1 MNLSMFDSRHKWF
14 DRAISILNIKNEEA
28 ISIYDAL
35 IEFNNRGYK
44 VSKIPSTAK
53 SSLCNVITSSY
64 MSSHNGITMSNRET
78 ILHLMQYKEIFLNT
92 SVAYK
97 NNNYFAISVSASY
110 AGSDL
115 INYLIY
121 DIDTAADQLATPLHA
136 VSILEDI
143 DLQTGKKL
151 KDDGEFL
158 TVEFSDAIY
167 LKLDKKSL
175 QIKACFQSYPSL
187 RENTVMGDY
196 IQKFDSLIAKAE
208 DTADTFHKALD
219 RNAIKKVSKKGGFYI
234 EDPECTWL
242 SNLLSFNYHQVSEL
256 IDKLLLSRKK
266 DSIIEVCGEIFEIID
281 VAIIE
286 GDLIVIRTTFRED
299 SSQLVLL
306 FEKEDTAITTIL
318 ATLIDVFPHE
328 GETSN
333 EYSKNNIVQSSSR
346 SGVQVSSH
354 IQIIENTHHTND
366 YTVKEDILFK
376 YKYYE
381 IRFPDIIT
389 VKDDVVADDT
399 EQREFETQN
408 NENIEYSVNDS
419 VQSTTELNKIEL
431 DNSRGSIQNNNSLNT
446 QEEDTNNNSDNQSKF
461 SIAKLHNFKM

>member
-175 QIKACFQSYPSL
+175 QIKACFQSYPSCPEHDAD
-187 RENTVMGDY
+187 R
-196 IQKFDSLIAKAE
+196 
-208 DTADTFHKALD
+208 DTEYCQH
-219 RNAIKKVSKKGGFYI
+219 N
-234 EDPECTWL
+234 
-242 SNLLSFNYHQVSEL
+242 
-256 IDKLLLSRKK
+256 
-266 DSIIEVCGEIFEIID
+266 
-281 VAIIE
+281 
-286 GDLIVIRTTFRED
+286 
-299 SSQLVLL
+299 
-306 FEKEDTAITTIL
+306 
-318 ATLIDVFPHE
+318 VFPVNI
-328 GETSN
+328 GTDFRIIKS
-333 EYSKNNIVQSSSR
+333 EYFQGRKLPAAFCDIDFVQIVQYHKGKQSR
-346 SGVQVSSH
+346 G
-354 IQIIENTHHTND
+354 
-366 YTVKEDILFK
+366 
-376 YKYYE
+376 
-381 IRFPDIIT
+381 
-389 VKDDVVADDT
+389 
-399 EQREFETQN
+399 N
-408 NENIEYSVNDS
+408 NQYHD
-419 VQSTTELNKIEL
+419 NKIQAL
-431 DNSRGSIQNNNSLNT
+431 QHRI
-446 QEEDTNNNSDNQSKF
+446 
-461 SIAKLHNFKM
+461 